1 MKKLSL
7 LFLAFI
13 VDKSCATQ
21 CVDSDNGLRY
31 WKNSEIELVR
41 TSAPENGLPLVLGCK
56 HKVEYDRY
64 SCVFWSPPD
73 STGNMQRFE
82 VVDGLVLDEL
92 DNVVD
97 WVEVWT
103 DDDDITHSTCG
114 MKILEK
120 TSDHDDSD
128 GPATKDNGWKCEM
141 SFTEG
146 GMFGITVVLG
156 EIHLKEEL
164 LTHLPQIL

>member
-1 MKKLSL
+1 M
-7 LFLAFI
+7 
-13 VDKSCATQ
+13 
-21 CVDSDNGLRY
+21 
-31 WKNSEIELVR
+31 
-41 TSAPENGLPLVLGCK
+41 LPLVLVWK
-56 HKVEYDRY
+56 HKVEYQRS

-82 VVDGLVLDEL
+82 VVNGLVSDDL

-114 MKILEK
+114 IKILEK

-128 GPATKDNGWKCEM
+128 GPATKDNGWKCKM
-141 SFTEG
+141 SFVEG
-146 GMFGITVVLG
+146 GMFGNNDITRLF
-156 EIHLKEEL
+156 
-164 LTHLPQIL
+164 